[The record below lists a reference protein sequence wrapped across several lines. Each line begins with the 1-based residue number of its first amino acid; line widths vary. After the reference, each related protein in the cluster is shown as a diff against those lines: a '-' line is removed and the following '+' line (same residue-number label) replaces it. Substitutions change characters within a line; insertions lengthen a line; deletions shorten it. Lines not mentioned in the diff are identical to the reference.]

1 MINII
6 KESFLKAAK
15 TVWMLMKIMF
25 PVALAFRALQLL
37 GWLPYVGD
45 ALAPLMH
52 IVGLPGEMGL
62 VWATT
67 MLVNIYGGLFAYL
80 SLLPTLSE
88 PLSVAQV
95 TVLATVLLIAHTFP
109 AELTV
114 ATKCG
119 IRLWFAFAIRFFMAI
134 LSGFILNLIY
144 GSMNWLS
151 EPANPLIQLEMH
163 DSTWGLWLL
172 SQLKSFALIFVVV
185 FSMVLLIK
193 VLDKIKVLDAIN
205 KALHPLVKFIGI
217 GRDAVPAVLVG
228 LTMGLAY
235 GGGIIIAEAEEKHLT
250 PHDLLYSIVFLS
262 LCHSIIEDSLLMI
275 SCGAHYTGV
284 FIFRILFAVL
294 FCWLFILLTRKTG
307 IKQFVKSEKKSF

>member
-1 MINII
+1 MVEII
-6 KESFLKAAK
+6 KESLFRAAK
-15 TVWMLMKIMF
+15 TVWMLMKVMF
-25 PVALAFRALQLL
+25 PVALLFRGLQLL

-52 IVGLPGEMGL
+52 IMGLPGEMGL

-80 SLLPTLSE
+80 SLLPTLAE

-119 IRLWFAFAIRFFMAI
+119 VRLWFAFAIRFFMAI
-134 LSGFILNLIY
+134 LSGFILNLVY
-144 GSMNWLS
+144 SSGGWLAEAS
-151 EPANPLIQLEMH
+151 QPLIHLEMH
-163 DSTWGLWLL
+163 DATWGLWLL

-185 FSMVLLIK
+185 FAMVLLIK
-193 VLDKIKVLDAIN
+193 ALEKIKVLDAIN
-205 KALHPLVKFIGI
+205 RALHPLVKFMGI

-235 GGGIIIAEAEEKHLT
+235 GGGIIIAEAEDKHLT
-250 PHDLLYSIVFLS
+250 PQDLLYSIVFLS

-284 FIFRILFAVL
+284 FIFRILFAVF
-294 FCWLFILLTRKTG
+294 FCWLFILITRKTG
-307 IKQFVKSEKKSF
+307 VKGLVATKKE

>member
-1 MINII
+1 MFSIV
-6 KESFLKAAK
+6 KESLLRAAK
-15 TVWMLMKIMF
+15 TVWMLMKVMF
-25 PVALAFRALQLL
+25 PVALLFRVLQLM
-37 GWLPYVGD
+37 GWLPYIGD
-45 ALAPLMH
+45 ALAPLMQ
-52 IVGLPGEMGL
+52 IMGLPGEMGL

-80 SLLPTLSE
+80 ALLPTLAE

-119 IRLWFAFAIRFFMAI
+119 VRLWFAFAIRFFMAI
-134 LSGFILNLIY
+134 LSGFILNLVY
-144 GSMNWLS
+144 SSGGWLS
-151 EPANPLIQLEMH
+151 EASQPLIHLEMH
-163 DSTWGLWLL
+163 NETWGLWLL
-172 SQLKSFALIFVVV
+172 SQLKSFALIFAVV
-185 FSMVLLIK
+185 FAMVLLIK
-193 VLDKIKVLDAIN
+193 VLDRIKVLDAIN
-205 KALHPLVKFIGI
+205 KALHPLVKFMGI

-235 GGGIIIAEAEEKHLT
+235 GGGIIIAEAEERHLT
-250 PHDLLYSIVFLS
+250 AHDLLYSIVFLS

-284 FIFRILFAVL
+284 FVFRILFAVI

-307 IKQFVKSEKKSF
+307 IKGLVSIKK